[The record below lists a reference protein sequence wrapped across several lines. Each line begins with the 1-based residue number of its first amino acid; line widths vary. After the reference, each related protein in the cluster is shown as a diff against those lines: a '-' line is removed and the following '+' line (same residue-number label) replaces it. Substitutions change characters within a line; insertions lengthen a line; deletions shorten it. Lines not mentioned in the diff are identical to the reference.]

1 MRGMRRSIV
10 RFSSIILLAACATSL
25 PDPETMVVTP
35 EMAAN
40 DLVAA
45 DRAFAAAAADRD
57 GIHAL
62 TAMFA
67 PNVIMPVPGGRFAEG
82 AVQAAEALRL
92 NPDNARSRLDWVPIR
107 GGISADG
114 QHGFTYGYMT
124 MHRPNGPPVQLKYLS
139 YWINRPEGWRVA
151 AYKRR
156 ERGPG
161 DVSLAVLPPAVPPH
175 LVPISANTAQINQF
189 QSSLR
194 DAERAFSDSAQ
205 TMGLGAAF
213 ALFASDDAMHMGE
226 PESPGF
232 VMGPEAIGRAVSE
245 GDMAGASPVSWSADR
260 VIVASSGDLG
270 VTIGMIRPN
279 APPAAGPA
287 QGIPFFTIWR
297 RDSPA
302 DPWRYVAE

>member
-1 MRGMRRSIV
+1 MRRMRRSIV
-10 RFSSIILLAACATSL
+10 RFSTVILLAACATSL
-25 PDPETMVVTP
+25 PDPGIMVVGP
-35 EMAAN
+35 EMEVN

-45 DRAFAAAAADRD
+45 DRAFAAAAAERD

-124 MHRPNGPPVQLKYLS
+124 MHRLDGAPVQMKYLS
-139 YWINRPEGWRVA
+139 YWISRPEGWRVA
-151 AYKRR
+151 VYKRQP
-156 ERGPG
+156 RGSG
-161 DVSLAVLPPAVPPH
+161 DVSLAVMPPAVPP
-175 LVPISANTAQINQF
+175 LLIPISANTAQINQF
-189 QSSLR
+189 QASLR

-213 ALFASDDAMHMGE
+213 ELFASENAMYMGG

-232 VMGPEAIGRAVSE
+232 VIGPEAIGRAVSQ
-245 GDMAGASPVSWSADR
+245 GDMRGASPVSWAADR

-270 VTIGMIRPN
+270 VTIGTIRSN
-279 APPAAGPA
+279 TPPAAGPA
-287 QGIPFFTIWR
+287 EGIPYFTIWR